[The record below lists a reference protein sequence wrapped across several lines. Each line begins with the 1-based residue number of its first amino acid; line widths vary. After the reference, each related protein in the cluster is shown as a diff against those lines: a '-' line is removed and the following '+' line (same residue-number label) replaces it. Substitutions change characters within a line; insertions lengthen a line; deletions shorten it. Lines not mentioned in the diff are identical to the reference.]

1 MRAFVL
7 SSYVLSVVEKLV
19 VDDYVIVYLHSG
31 APRNSMPG
39 IQWFHRFYRMIDRR
53 YRHTHTHT
61 HSKHIL
67 HCMYIYTVSFR
78 LRKNLKSL
86 FIVHPSFW
94 VKTML
99 RLLRPFIRYCTIII
113 NNCNIIQYNVPR
125 SLILPPNS
133 RKFYR
138 KVSHIS
144 SLRDLEEHVK
154 LDAMLIPEA
163 VRR

>member
-61 HSKHIL
+61 LTQSTF
-67 HCMYIYTVSFR
+67 YTVC
-78 LRKNLKSL
+78 
-86 FIVHPSFW
+86 I
-94 VKTML
+94 
-99 RLLRPFIRYCTIII
+99 Y
-113 NNCNIIQYNVPR
+113 
-125 SLILPPNS
+125 ILYHLGCA
-133 RKFYR
+133 RT
-138 KVSHIS
+138 
-144 SLRDLEEHVK
+144 
-154 LDAMLIPEA
+154 
-163 VRR
+163 